1 MAIASQ
7 RVQFVFQKA
16 ERDLLKL
23 GAGTEPESVHSFR
36 TTTRRLQTLLE
47 ELLPERRRN
56 QKILV
61 KLLDA
66 IRRRAGKVRDIDVQ
80 ISALRGLKT
89 GQEPR
94 RKTQLLQQLIELRAK
109 HEKKLRK
116 ILTKSTIREARKRLK
131 RAEKQ
136 IELKASRDPL
146 AVAREM
152 LARAEAEGQDAFG
165 EDHLHALRILVK
177 RARYAAEFST
187 RTPEA
192 TQFIADLKRLQDAIG
207 SWHDWL
213 TLTHSAAARLG
224 EVNESSLVAALH
236 NVTGGKFRAAVA
248 AMKASSLIAPEQK
261 SSAPAQAGRKS
272 GIQPVARTDSAA

>member
-7 RVQFVFQKA
+7 RVQFVFQKT

-23 GAGTEPESVHSFR
+23 DAGTEPESVHSFR
-36 TTTRRLQTLLE
+36 TSTRRLQTLLE

-94 RKTQLLQQLIELRAK
+94 RKTQLLQQLIEIRAK

-116 ILTKSTIREARKRLK
+116 VLTKSAIREACKRLK
-131 RAEKQ
+131 RAAKQ
-136 IELKASRDPL
+136 IDLKTSRDPL

-152 LARAEAEGQDAFG
+152 LTRVDGKDTFG

-187 RTPEA
+187 RTPET
-192 TQFIADLKRLQDAIG
+192 TQFIAELKRLQDAIG
-207 SWHDWL
+207 TWHDWL

-224 EVNESSLVAALH
+224 EVSESSLVAAFH
-236 NVTGGKFRAAVA
+236 AVTGGKFRSAVA
-248 AMKASSLIAPEQK
+248 AMKASSLIAPAQK
-261 SSAPAQAGRKS
+261 SLAPAQASQRKS
-272 GIQPVARTDSAA
+272 GLQPVERTDSAA